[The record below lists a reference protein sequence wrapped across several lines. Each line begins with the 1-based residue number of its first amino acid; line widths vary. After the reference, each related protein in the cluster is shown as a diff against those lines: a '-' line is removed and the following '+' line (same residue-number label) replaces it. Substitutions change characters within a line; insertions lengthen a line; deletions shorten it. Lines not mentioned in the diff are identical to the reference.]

1 MAAGLSMFSSQTRKQ
16 AEQEKKQQQQ
26 QADLIKQIAEK
37 MGVIPNP
44 NPNKISGK

>member
-1 MAAGLSMFSSQTRKQ
+1 MGAGLTMFTSQQRKQ

-44 NPNKISGK
+44 NKISGR

>member
-1 MAAGLSMFSSQTRKQ
+1 MGAGLTLFTSLQKKQ

-26 QADLIKQIAEK
+26 TNDLIKQIADK

-44 NPNKISGK
+44 NKISGH